1 MQRAHRPLSWIAGTV
16 LTVLLTSSACDNG
29 PDYLDNDHS
38 KDGMSTQQQ
47 FGELLKRPNS
57 DDAQKTYRQVL
68 TDVQAKLADVG
79 LKDWKIGQDARVDSG
94 CNAFRAVDSHDVITT
109 YTAWGSPNEASEA
122 DWAKATQAL
131 TEVAGKHGFTKKG
144 FEVNKP
150 TYREFHLLDAF
161 GADLTLS
168 AGSNSSTGTNSMLT
182 LKTGCHLTADAHTQG
197 TPRPSG
203 T

>member
-1 MQRAHRPLSWIAGTV
+1 MKHALRTSSWIAGTV
-16 LTVLLTSSACDNG
+16 LAVLLTSTACDSS

-57 DDAQKTYRQVL
+57 DDAQKSYRQVL
-68 TDVQAKLADVG
+68 ADVQAKLADVG
-79 LKDWKIGQDARVDSG
+79 LKDWKIGQDARVSPG
-94 CNAFRAVDSHDVITT
+94 CNAFHEVAIGDAQTT
-109 YTAWGSPNEASEA
+109 YTAWGSPNEVAEA
-122 DWAKATQAL
+122 DWPKATQTL

-150 TYREFHLLDAF
+150 TYREFHLLDSF

-168 AGSNSSTGTNSMLT
+168 TGSGSTTGTSSMMT
-182 LKTGCHLTADAHTQG
+182 LKTGCHLTGEAHSKG
-197 TPRPSG
+197 TPRAAP
-203 T
+203 